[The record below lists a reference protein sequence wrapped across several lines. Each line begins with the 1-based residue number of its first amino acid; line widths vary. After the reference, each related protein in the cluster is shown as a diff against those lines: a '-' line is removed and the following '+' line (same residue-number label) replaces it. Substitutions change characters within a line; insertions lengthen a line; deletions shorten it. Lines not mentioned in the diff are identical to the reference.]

1 MLEMRSMKIKRRGF
15 ILAAVSAG
23 VLSLERGHPAIAAPS
38 PSGSQLQDPYFAVK
52 IIDDAMQRGVPLVEL
67 KLTNAIRYY
76 SDSNG
81 IVAFFEPGLME
92 RTVWF
97 YIQSAGYEFP
107 EKPFGERGKA
117 LKATRGGSATLKIHR
132 LNVAERLYRLTGEG
146 IYRDSV
152 LVGAPVPIKHPLLDA
167 EVMGQDTVMTALYRG
182 KIYWIFGD
190 TGRVAFH
197 LGNFGTSG
205 ATSELPDRGG
215 LDPSAGVDLNYF
227 SDASGFSRP
236 MIPASAVPGP
246 GPKWTDAMMVV
257 EDDRGA
263 EMLVAHYVRV
273 KTLGEVYEQGLIIFN
288 DQTGSFDRLAQF
300 DLKTLLGPAGRPF
313 RVLSAGDS
321 YYYFPSPY
329 PSPLVRVKADLR
341 RITQPESYE
350 GFTCLAAGTRYQEA
364 STRLDRAADGRLIY
378 GWKQG
383 TPPLDFRQQRELVA
397 AGQMK
402 PEEGLGI
409 LIDIETG
416 ALIEHTIGTVYWN
429 NYRRRWIMITLRNL
443 EEVWYAEGDTPLGP
457 WLYARKVA
465 VHDHYTF
472 YWPAHFP
479 FFDQEAGR
487 VIYFAGTYTNC
498 FSGNPDQIPRYDYNQ
513 LMYRLDLAD
522 PRLFLPVPIYRV
534 KAEDGSLTYMTGE
547 GVEETD
553 AWDRIDSVPFFALPP
568 NRALEGLMP
577 ISLSPDGSL
586 HFSQVEEKAAAST
599 LRPLF
604 YALPAA
610 PLSPSQK
617 SAGTLEGQAKG
628 PGGAEFITQQ
638 EKSHAILPLYEYHQ
652 SGNGVRTYSTDAGLN
667 EAGLSR
673 AEKPL
678 CRVWRNPQSLLILD
692 RHARPA

>member
-1 MLEMRSMKIKRRGF
+1 MGLSWRRFRLE
-15 ILAAVSAG
+15 L
-23 VLSLERGHPAIAAPS
+23 LSLERGHPAIAAPS
-38 PSGSQLQDPYFAVK
+38 SSESQLQDPYFAVK
-52 IIDDAMQRGVPLVEL
+52 IIDDVTERGVPLVEL
-67 KLTNAIRYY
+67 KLTNALRYY

-92 RTVWF
+92 QAIWF

-107 EKPFGERGKA
+107 EKPFGERGKV
-117 LKATRGGSATLKIHR
+117 LKATRGGSVTLKIHR

-205 ATSELPDRGG
+205 ATSELPDKGG
-215 LDPSAGVDLNYF
+215 LDPSSGVDLNYF
-227 SDASGFSRP
+227 SDASGFSKP

-257 EDDRGA
+257 EDDHGTER
-263 EMLVAHYVRV
+263 LVAHFVRV
-273 KTLGEVYEQGLIIFN
+273 KTLGEIYEQGLVMFN
-288 DQTGSFDRLAQF
+288 DQTQSFDRLAQF
-300 DLKTLLGPAGRPF
+300 DIKTPLGPAGRPF
-313 RVLSAGDS
+313 RVRNAAES

-329 PSPLVRVKADLR
+329 PAPVARVKADLQH
-341 RITQPESYE
+341 ITHPESYE
-350 GFTCLAAGTRYQEA
+350 GFTCLAAGTQYQGA
-364 STRLDRAADGRLIY
+364 STKLDRAADGRLIY

-383 TPPLDFRQQRELVA
+383 TPALDFRQQRDLA
-397 AGQMK
+397 ASGQMK
-402 PEEGLGI
+402 PEEGLGC

-429 NYRRRWIMITLRNL
+429 DYRRRWIMITLRNL

-457 WLYARKVA
+457 WSYARKVA

-479 FFDQEAGR
+479 FFDQEGGR
-487 VIYFAGTYTNC
+487 VIYFAGTYTNT

-534 KAEDGSLTYMTGE
+534 KTEDGSPRYMTRE
-547 GVEETD
+547 GVEEND
-553 AWDRIDSVPFFALPP
+553 AWDRIDSVPFFALSPS
-568 NRALEGLMP
+568 RAHEGLML
-577 ISLSPDGSL
+577 ISMRPDGSL
-586 HFSQVEEKAAAST
+586 HFSQAEERLVESS
-599 LRPLF
+599 RQPLF
-604 YALPAA
+604 YALPAGSTTSA
-610 PLSPSQK
+610 QNSGEKRDGATK
-617 SAGTLEGQAKG
+617 SS
-628 PGGAEFITQQ
+628 GGAEFIAQQ
-638 EKSHAILPLYEYHQ
+638 EKSSAVLSLYEYRQ
-652 SGNGVRTYSTDAGLN
+652 SGNGARVYSTDAGLN

-673 AEKPL
+673 VEKPL

-692 RHARPA
+692 RHASPS

>member
-1 MLEMRSMKIKRRGF
+1 MLEIYSMKMGRRGF

-23 VLSLERGHPAIAAPS
+23 VLSLERGHPAIAALS
-38 PSGSQLQDPYFAVK
+38 SSESQLQDPCFAVK
-52 IIDDAMQRGVPLVEL
+52 IIDDVTGRGVPLVEL
-67 KLTNAIRYY
+67 KLTNAVRYY

-92 RTVWF
+92 QAIWF

-107 EKPFGERGKA
+107 EKPFGERGKV
-117 LKATRGGSATLKIHR
+117 LKATRGGSVTLKTHR

-152 LVGAPVPIKHPLLDA
+152 LVGAPVPIKHSLLDA

-190 TGRVAFH
+190 TERVAFH

-205 ATSELPDRGG
+205 ATSELPDKGG
-215 LDPSAGVDLNYF
+215 LDPSSGVDLDYF
-227 SDASGFSRP
+227 SDASGFSKP

-257 EDDRGA
+257 EDDHGTER
-263 EMLVAHYVRV
+263 LVAHFVRV
-273 KTLGEVYEQGLIIFN
+273 KTLGEIYEQGLVMFN
-288 DQTGSFDRLAQF
+288 DQTQSFDRLAQF
-300 DLKTLLGPAGRPF
+300 DIKTPLGPAGRPF
-313 RVLSAGDS
+313 RVRNAAES

-329 PSPLVRVKADLR
+329 PVPVARVKADLQH
-341 RITQPESYE
+341 ITHPESYE
-350 GFTCLAAGTRYQEA
+350 GFTCLAAGTQYQGA
-364 STRLDRAADGRLIY
+364 STKLDRAADGRLIY

-383 TPPLDFRQQRELVA
+383 TPALDFRQQRDLVA

-402 PEEGLGI
+402 PEEGLGC

-429 NYRRRWIMITLRNL
+429 DYRRRWIMITLRNL

-457 WLYARKVA
+457 WSYARKVA

-479 FFDQEAGR
+479 FFDQEGGR
-487 VIYFAGTYTNC
+487 VIYFAGTYTNT
-498 FSGNPDQIPRYDYNQ
+498 FSGNPDRIPRYDYNQ

-534 KAEDGSLTYMTGE
+534 TAEDGSPRYMTRE
-547 GVEETD
+547 GVEEATLGTEST
-553 AWDRIDSVPFFALPP
+553 AF
-568 NRALEGLMP
+568 
-577 ISLSPDGSL
+577 LSSRFL
-586 HFSQVEEKAAAST
+586 Q
-599 LRPLF
+599 
-604 YALPAA
+604 
-610 PLSPSQK
+610 
-617 SAGTLEGQAKG
+617 AGRTKG
-628 PGGAEFITQQ
+628 
-638 EKSHAILPLYEYHQ
+638 
-652 SGNGVRTYSTDAGLN
+652 
-667 EAGLSR
+667 
-673 AEKPL
+673 
-678 CRVWRNPQSLLILD
+678 
-692 RHARPA
+692 